1 MFAAALTL
9 FADTLVSATEAVEEE
24 TSKVPFY
31 ILGGAAA
38 AWAIVLFAVGM
49 RSESF
54 PGSRAAQRGVIAI
67 SVLLVLGTMASS
79 VLTS

>member
-1 MFAAALTL
+1 MLATLLT
-9 FADTLVSATEAVEEE
+9 FATEATEEE
-24 TSKVPFY
+24 TSKTAFY
-31 ILGGAAA
+31 VLGGAAA
-38 AWAIVLFAVGM
+38 AWAIILFAVGM

-67 SVLLVLGTMASS
+67 SVLLVIGAIASS